1 MKKAFIKMNEGKDYL
16 SLGNLF
22 NSIKKTP
29 QTNWQ
34 AFKPK
39 YFVHFLI

>member
-22 NSIKKTP
+22 NSIKKKLHKQIDKHSNRNILFT
-29 QTNWQ
+29 
-34 AFKPK
+34 F
-39 YFVHFLI
+39 